1 MNSQESASGCDAGHL
16 ARSLAEALARTSA
29 GKPALCKYSGCAAG
43 QRRQTWPGLIV
54 ESARWHIAPR
64 AEGVVRLPWHVIYV
78 TLAGGT
84 RRTVT
89 RTDGVVGMDG
99 PELAGRISFVPADR
113 ERWGWYEGAWME
125 FAAILLD
132 PQWIAR
138 ALERD
143 GIAVPMQWR
152 SVDNV
157 RDPFILGAARALVDE
172 METGGVAGPLLAQSV
187 ALSLALHVVR
197 RYSDSAPCLRERPE
211 LSRKRIARV
220 LDFIHDHL
228 DQPIALADLAAVA
241 ELGLYG
247 FLRTFKR
254 SVGVSP
260 HRYLVERRIERA
272 RVLLETTDDPIA
284 EIAAAVGLSSQSHLT
299 TLFRKHLGTTPG
311 KFRRSRRS
319 LPGANS

>member
-1 MNSQESASGCDAGHL
+1 
-16 ARSLAEALARTSA
+16 
-29 GKPALCKYSGCAAG
+29 
-43 QRRQTWPGLIV
+43 
-54 ESARWHIAPR
+54 
-64 AEGVVRLPWHVIYV
+64 
-78 TLAGGT
+78 
-84 RRTVT
+84 
-89 RTDGVVGMDG
+89 MDG
-99 PELAGRISFVPADR
+99 PELAGRVSFVPADR

-157 RDPFILGAARALVDE
+157 RDPFILGAVRALVDE

-197 RYSDSAPCLRERPE
+197 R
-211 LSRKRIARV
+211 
-220 LDFIHDHL
+220 
-228 DQPIALADLAAVA
+228 
-241 ELGLYG
+241 
-247 FLRTFKR
+247 
-254 SVGVSP
+254 
-260 HRYLVERRIERA
+260 IERA
-272 RVLLETTDDPIA
+272 RVLRETTDDPIA
-284 EIAAAVGLSSQSHLT
+284 QIAAAVGLSSQSHLT
-299 TLFRKHLGTTPG
+299 TLFRKHLGTTPE